1 MTKKIIIG
9 TVITAIAVTLLLT
22 FSNVAYSSPIGDTI
36 TVAISIDGLSFITDV
51 VVVEGAPELNA
62 QPIDFPGIGTI
73 FVTLDVED
81 GEIWVTYDGDPG
93 IVLPAHVV
101 HIEDLDWFDEN
112 GLPLEGQ
119 ITTVTCFGNLD
130 AVVDS
135 GVDSILFFVEEQ
147 VLNELLEIHCEFNTE
162 HVPPPE
168 PACITEHWDKIIFEI
183 VRDPSG
189 TINPNYLKTPLDIK
203 VLDDPTS
210 VANLVAKVRG
220 FIEDHG
226 IANVPPFDP
235 ADPDNITDEIV
246 AKLKIDIID
255 VEYAIVCIEFV
266 DVMLPNGS

>member
-36 TVAISIDGLSFITDV
+36 TVDIELGGSSFSTDV
-51 VVVEGAPELNA
+51 EVVEGAPEIDA
-62 QPIDFPGIGTI
+62 QPFEIPGIGTI

-81 GEIWVTYDGDPG
+81 GMIWVTYDGDPG
-93 IVLPAHVV
+93 IVLPAHEI

-119 ITTVTCFGNLD
+119 ITEVFCTGADVMAD
-130 AVVDS
+130 
-135 GVDSILFFVEEQ
+135 VDSIGLFVDGGTLPF
-147 VLNELLEIHCEFNTE
+147 EIHCEFTTE

-168 PACITEHWDKIIFEI
+168 PVCITEHWDKIIFQI
-183 VRDPSG
+183 LKDPSG

-210 VANLVAKVRG
+210 VANLVAKVKQ
-220 FIEDHG
+220 FIAANG
-226 IANVPPFDP
+226 IAVVPGTTFDP
-235 ADPDNITDEIV
+235 TIV
-246 AKLKIDIID
+246 PQLKIDIID

-266 DVMLPNGS
+266 DVMLPDPM

>member
-93 IVLPAHVV
+93 IVLPAHEV

-119 ITTVTCFGNLD
+119 ITTVFCTGAPVESD
-130 AVVDS
+130 
-135 GVDSILFFVEEQ
+135 VDSIGLFVEGGTLPFE
-147 VLNELLEIHCEFNTE
+147 VHCEFNTE

-183 VRDPSG
+183 LKDPSG

>member
-36 TVAISIDGLSFITDV
+36 TVEISIAAIPLFSTDV
-51 VVVEGAPELNA
+51 VVLLGAPELNA
-62 QPIDFPGIGTI
+62 QPILIPGFETI

-81 GEIWVTYDGDPG
+81 GMIWVTFDGDPG
-93 IVLPAHVV
+93 IVLPELEV
-101 HIEDLDWFDEN
+101 HIEDFDWFDEN

-119 ITTVTCFGNLD
+119 ITTVICFGSAEVSSD
-130 AVVDS
+130 
-135 GVDSILFFVEEQ
+135 VDSIWLFVEGGTLPFE
-147 VLNELLEIHCEFNTE
+147 VHCEFNTE

-168 PACITEHWDKIIFEI
+168 PACITEHWDKIIFQI
-183 VRDPSG
+183 LRDPSG

-210 VANLVAKVRG
+210 VANLVAKVKQ
-220 FIEDHG
+220 FIAANG
-226 IANVPPFDP
+226 IAVVDGVDFDP
-235 ADPDNITDEIV
+235 TIV
-246 AKLKIDIID
+246 PQLKIDIID

-266 DVMLPNGS
+266 DVMLPDPM